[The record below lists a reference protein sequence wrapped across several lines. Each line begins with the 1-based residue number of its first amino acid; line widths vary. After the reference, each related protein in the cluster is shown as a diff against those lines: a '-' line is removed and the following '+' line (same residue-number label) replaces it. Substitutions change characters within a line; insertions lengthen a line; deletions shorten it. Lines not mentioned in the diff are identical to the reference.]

1 MGRLLIVNGSP
12 RALRSHSKQIAELF
26 QTFWGGEVSQYNVTA
41 KKHAGICEQIGTYT
55 DLLFVFPLY
64 VDGLPVTLMHFL
76 KEMEN
81 HPVSP
86 KPVVH
91 LIINCGFLEPEQNRV
106 ACDMVRLFCKQN
118 GYPFGSSLWIG
129 SGEAILETPF
139 AYFVKRKLKKMA
151 TSITT
156 GKPVQQMVTMP
167 LPKRTFLKESTKYWI
182 RYGEK
187 NGVTK
192 QQMEMMEIESVGI

>member
-12 RALRSHSKQIAELF
+12 RVPHSHSKQIAELF
-26 QTFWGGEVSQYNVTA
+26 QTFWGGEVSKYNVTA

-91 LIINCGFLEPEQNRV
+91 LIINCGFLEPEQNRF
-106 ACDMVRLFCKQN
+106 ACDMVHLFCN
-118 GYPFGSSLWIG
+118 
-129 SGEAILETPF
+129 
-139 AYFVKRKLKKMA
+139 
-151 TSITT
+151 
-156 GKPVQQMVTMP
+156 
-167 LPKRTFLKESTKYWI
+167 
-182 RYGEK
+182 K
-187 NGVTK
+187 NGHKYNDRQACATDGHYAVAEEGLSK
-192 QQMEMMEIESVGI
+192 GIDEVLDSIR

>member
-12 RALRSHSKQIAELF
+12 RVPHSHSKQIAELF
-26 QTFWGGEVSQYNVTA
+26 QTFWGGEVSKYNVTA

-106 ACDMVRLFCKQN
+106 ACDMVHLFCKQN
-118 GYPFGSSLWIG
+118 GYPFGNTICLFC
-129 SGEAILETPF
+129 ETE
-139 AYFVKRKLKKMA
+139 
-151 TSITT
+151 T
-156 GKPVQQMVTMP
+156 Q
-167 LPKRTFLKESTKYWI
+167 
-182 RYGEK
+182 K
-187 NGVTK
+187 NGHKYNDRQACATDGHYAVAEEGLSK
-192 QQMEMMEIESVGI
+192 GIDEVLDSIR